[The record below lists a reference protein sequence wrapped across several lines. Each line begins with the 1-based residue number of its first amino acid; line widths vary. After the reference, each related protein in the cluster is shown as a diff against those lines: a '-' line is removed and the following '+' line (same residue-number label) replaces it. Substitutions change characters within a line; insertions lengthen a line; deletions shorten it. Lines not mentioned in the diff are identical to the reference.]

1 MNPSDEPEEEQL
13 PGSVGAVRV
22 GSTVRK
28 DAGPWTPTIHGLLR
42 FLQDAGFDFA
52 PEPLGIDAHG
62 REILTWL
69 DGVAAMRPW
78 PDALLGDEGVMAL
91 GKILRR
97 YHDVVR
103 AFDPGEEAC
112 WRVGRRPLAPG
123 EIVCHGDFAP
133 WNTLWVSGGLVGVI
147 DWDMAEPGRPIDDV
161 AFLAQHLVPLRSDA
175 WARGVGFTDTP
186 SRAAR
191 LSLLC
196 ETYGEIMP
204 DDVID
209 AAEGLYERDRDR
221 TVNFGAKALEPW
233 ATFLRQGALD
243 LIDEDAVWLR
253 TQSHTLVGADKWR
266 RW

>member
-13 PGSVGAVRV
+13 PGPVGAVRV

-52 PEPLGIDAHG
+52 PEPLGIDARG

-78 PDALLGDEGVMAL
+78 PDALLRDEGVMAL

-133 WNTLWVSGGLVGVI
+133 WNTLWTSGKLVGVI

-175 WARGVGFTDTP
+175 WAIGVGFADTP
-186 SRAAR
+186 SRARR
-191 LSLLC
+191 LALLC
-196 ETYGEIMP
+196 QAYGDISP
-204 DDVID
+204 DEVIH
-209 AAEGLYERDRDR
+209 AAAALYERDRDR
-221 TVNFGAKALEPW
+221 TVNLGGEEKEPW
-233 ATFLRQGALD
+233 ATFLREGALH
-243 LIDEDAVWLR
+243 LIDEDEAWLR
-253 TQSHTLVGADKWR
+253 EHAQGILDDQGH
-266 RW
+266 